1 MNDKT
6 REWMV
11 DELKKDEGLVLHIY
25 HLKGIPHIGYGFNLQ
40 ANHLPAFIQSY
51 LDIHG
56 DITNDMADFLLRKT
70 MISAEADIVH
80 LLPSEVWE
88 GLTEKRQAVIVMMD
102 FNMGIGHLMGF
113 HDFLGCLSENDIP
126 GCLREMEDSEWFRNP
141 DTHDRAVKLIGFF
154 KEG

>member
-1 MNDKT
+1 MNDMT

-11 DELKKDEGLVLHIY
+11 DELKTDEGLDLHIY
-25 HLKGIPHIGYGFNLQ
+25 HLNGIPHIAYGFNLQ

-56 DITNDMADFLLRKT
+56 EITQDMADFLLRKT
-70 MISAEADIVH
+70 AISAEADAVH
-80 LLPSEVWE
+80 LFNSDLWE
-88 GLTEKRQAVIVMMD
+88 GLTEKRQAVITMMI
-102 FNMGIGHLMGF
+102 FNMGIGRFQGF
-113 HDFLGCLSENDIP
+113 HKFISCLSEDDIP
-126 GCLREMEDSEWFRNP
+126 GCLMEMEDSDWFRSP